1 MNAAGTP
8 HGAPDPTPDSVV
20 GELARDIV
28 TRATQTETTSLD
40 EMLPVVYDEMRV
52 LAAYFL
58 RGERLARTLRPTAL
72 AHEAYLRLA
81 RSDFDARDRRHL
93 LTVAATVMRRVL
105 VDHARARKSAKR
117 GLGAE
122 RVTLRDDLVD
132 ENGEPIDVLD
142 LQRALE
148 KLGEEHPRKV
158 QVIDLLYFS
167 GLTIEESAEILEVN
181 ERTVRRDW
189 QFAKAWLWEALTDE
203 PGPRGEPANGPQG

>member
-1 MNAAGTP
+1 MSPRRTSSDDPGRE
-8 HGAPDPTPDSVV
+8 PDPAREVVV
-20 GELARDIV
+20 GLTRDIIM
-28 TRATQTETTSLD
+28 RATQAESTSLD

-81 RSDFDARDRRHL
+81 RSDFDARDTRHL

-105 VDHARARKSAKR
+105 VDYARARKSAKR

-132 ENGEPIDVLD
+132 ENGAPIDVLD
-142 LQRALE
+142 LHQALE
-148 KLGEEHPRKV
+148 TLGESHPRKV
-158 QVIDLLYFS
+158 QVIELLYFS
-167 GLTIEESAEILEVN
+167 GLTIEEAAEVLEVN

-189 QFAKAWLWEALTDE
+189 QFAKAWLWEALTEE
-203 PGPRGEPANGPQG
+203 PDRRDG